1 MGILRG
7 ANVGQTGGISEPGA
21 AWATPVVA
29 VAVAL
34 LAAGCATPPDARASR
49 PDAGPAGDAG
59 PDAAPDAGG
68 PRATPWTWTV
78 ACPDGHDPT
87 DPVDYGRCAVAEA
100 LAEAQAARAITI
112 ATIDDEAV
120 DPVRAAIAPDLDPRA
135 ESFVI
140 APIGATTWIVGR
152 DPTGA
157 MYGALEIAERLRLE
171 GAAAVPPA
179 SVARGAPTVA
189 FRAANLFWVLPDT
202 LPDGSEPGGG
212 KEAWW
217 FLDEGFWRGYLDLL
231 AHARLDVL
239 DVHGM
244 YDVSTTAFPNALL
257 YLARS
262 ASFPDVGV
270 PPADRDRNLAMLNRV
285 IAMAAARGIRVGL
298 MTYQASSSV
307 DGYDPEA
314 LSDADLQTYVREAA
328 ADVAARAP
336 GLAMLG
342 FRTGESG
349 RAATWYENTFVAGVQ
364 AAAPGM
370 TISTRTW
377 QSSKPEILA
386 LASSIGPN
394 MVLEAKFNGEH
405 LGPPYAIAGGQ
416 MATWG
421 SYSYQTYL
429 NPPRPWTFVFQVRAG
444 GTHQIFRQASYA
456 RAQRTMLSLAMS
468 PAIAGF
474 TLEPP
479 HAYTPQEDFYHA
491 NAADRFSPWAFARDD
506 LMYLLWGRLGYDPTA
521 PEDRFRQILAREA
534 GTDSLWPALQ
544 AASDIVP
551 WIVTGRTCG
560 ADSRQFEPEMELGG
574 DVAQWAGVPGGP
586 VSVKSCDGA
595 TPFDTFA
602 IAAPAEVAGD
612 LVAGARSSKLS
623 PLDVAAQVLAGA
635 DLAATAADRTAD
647 AEPLVRDLAREAVSV
662 ADLGRYFGHKLR
674 GATAL
679 AVYAGTGAPGW
690 LDAARAETGAAD
702 DAWRALA
709 LDTAYIRPFYER
721 LRMQPLGYDPFHWS
735 LEVPALAADT
745 TALAEVG
752 AVVAAAPPGF
762 AGTLPDPAVWLATPR
777 AAPPALA
784 DLSIDP
790 ADPTAPVWLVRAR
803 FAAPLPDDATV
814 SVLWKPFDSETDWST
829 VAATPAPDGSFAAS
843 IDGGGAGALFAV
855 EVRTAAGAWRLPDPM
870 AGMPYV
876 SLPP

>member
-1 MGILRG
+1 MATLR
-7 ANVGQTGGISEPGA
+7 VGKIRWPGLVA
-21 AWATPVVA
+21 LVLA
-29 VAVAL
+29 VAPC
-34 LAAGCATPPDARASR
+34 GCAGPPEMRASL
-49 PDAGPAGDAG
+49 PDAGPGPASDAG
-59 PDAAPDAGG
+59 PDTGPDAGG
-68 PRATPWTWTV
+68 PIPSRWTWTV

-87 DPVDYGRCAVAEA
+87 DPIDYGRCAVAQA
-100 LAEAQAARAITI
+100 LAEVQAARSITI
-112 ATIDDEAV
+112 ATIDDGAV
-120 DPVRAAIAPDLDPRA
+120 DPVRAALAPDLDPRA

-140 APIGATTWIVGR
+140 AAVEGTTWIVGR

-171 GAAAVPPA
+171 GAAAVPPP
-179 SVARGAPTVA
+179 SVTRGAPTVA
-189 FRAANLFWVLPDT
+189 FRAANLFWVLPDN
-202 LPDGSEPGGG
+202 LPDASETS
-212 KEAWW
+212 WW

-262 ASFPDVGV
+262 ASFPEVGV
-270 PPADRDRNLAMLNRV
+270 PAADRDRNLAMLNRV
-285 IAMAAARGIRVGL
+285 IGMAAARGIRVGL

-307 DGYDPEA
+307 DGSGTEA
-314 LSDADLQTYVREAA
+314 LSDADLQTYIREAA
-328 ADVAARAP
+328 ADVATRAP
-336 GLAMLG
+336 ALAMLG

-364 AAAPGM
+364 QAAPSM

-394 MVLEAKFNGEH
+394 MVLESKFNGEH

-491 NAADRFSPWAFARDD
+491 SAADQFSPWAFARDD
-506 LMYLLWGRLGYDPTA
+506 LMYLLWGRLGYDPTE

-534 GTDSLWPALQ
+534 GTDRLWPALE

-586 VSVKSCDGA
+586 ASVPSCAGA

-602 IAAPAEVAGD
+602 IAAPGEVAGD

-623 PLDVAAQVLAGA
+623 PLDVAAQVLADA
-635 DLAATAADRTAD
+635 DIAATASTLAGDPD
-647 AEPLVRDLAREAVSV
+647 PLVRDLAREAVAV
-662 ADLGRYFGHKLR
+662 ADLGAYFGHKLR

-679 AVYAGTGAPGW
+679 AVYAGTGAPAW
-690 LDAARAETGAAD
+690 LDAARVETGTAD
-702 DAWRALA
+702 DAWRTLV

-721 LRMQPLGYDPFHWS
+721 LRMQGLGYDPFHWS

-745 TALAEVG
+745 MALDEIG
-752 AVVAAAPPGF
+752 AAVDAAPPGF

-777 AAPPALA
+777 AAAPALA
-784 DLSIDP
+784 DLAIDP
-790 ADPTAPVWLVRAR
+790 ADPTAPVWSVRAR
-803 FAAPLPDDATV
+803 FATPVPADATV
-814 SVLWKPFDSETDWST
+814 SVLWKPFDSETDWSA

-843 IDGGGAGALFAV
+843 ITGGGAGALFAI
-855 EVRTAAGAWRLPDPM
+855 EVRTADGAWRLPDAL
-870 AGMPYV
+870 AGVPYV